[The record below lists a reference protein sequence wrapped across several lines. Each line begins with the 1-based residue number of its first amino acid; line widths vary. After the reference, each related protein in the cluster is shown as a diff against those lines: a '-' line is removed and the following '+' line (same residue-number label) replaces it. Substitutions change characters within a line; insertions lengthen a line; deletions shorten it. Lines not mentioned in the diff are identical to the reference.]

1 MRISLVIFL
10 FLFSISFVGI
20 GQIDIHINGFEGRK
34 IELTEL
40 TDALTESYQTLAI
53 DTVDFEG
60 MATLPPVIQTA
71 KEYQL
76 RVDSRVLTLLLE
88 PDVAYAIE
96 LTVPKYIQ
104 VKQAPIAIEQIDAS
118 GKNQIYLHEEWFAF
132 EEDLASFITKEE
144 AIATDT
150 LRTYKVDS
158 ITTALN
164 KKFEAPAI
172 QYPWFKQSMD
182 LELAMLKKDVLKKNS
197 GLDSCVTGLFYLNS
211 PRYLEALLLY
221 YQKDIGKWL
230 FDRHGQFQSIA
241 NSRNAIDSLMLWLN
255 NDSIA
260 ISFPEHQELILAK
273 LTYDKKLP
281 KFSLANRLAL
291 LKQIGFSTENPN
303 MELLCKNAYENLS
316 QLIPNSLAP
325 DIELFDK
332 NGRSIQLSDLR
343 GKFVYLQFW
352 SKDNTA
358 SILDVKLLAGIQKTY
373 RKNIQFVSIH
383 VGSDSDNFEEY
394 MKSHGVSWPVHHVD
408 KDDPI
413 LAIYRIEV
421 TPTYYLIDPN
431 GYLLRSPAERPNR
444 LYPLFDAINDS
455 EVSGVK
461 SYEIIRTYDD

>member
-1 MRISLVIFL
+1 MRVSLVTFL
-10 FLFSISFVGI
+10 LFSISFACL
-20 GQIDIHINGFEGRK
+20 GQIDIHINGFYGRK

-40 TDALTESYQTLAI
+40 TDALTKSYQTLVA
-53 DTVDFEG
+53 DTIDFEG
-60 MATLPPVIQTA
+60 MVTLNPTIQTA

-76 RVDSRVLTLLLE
+76 RVDNKTLPLLLE
-88 PDVAYAIE
+88 PNVAYAIE
-96 LTVPKYIQ
+96 LAVPKYIQ
-104 VKQAPIAIEQIDAS
+104 VKQAPLTITQIDAS
-118 GKNQIYLHEEWFAF
+118 GKNQIYLHEEWSNF

-150 LRTYKVDS
+150 LRTYKIDS
-158 ITTALN
+158 VSISLKN
-164 KKFEAPAI
+164 KFAVTAI

-182 LELAMLKKDVLKKNS
+182 IELAMLKKDVLKKNS

-221 YQKDIGKWL
+221 YQKSIGKWL
-230 FDRHGQFQSIA
+230 FDRHGQFQTIA
-241 NSRNAIDSLMLWLN
+241 DSKNAIDSLKSWLN
-255 NDSIA
+255 KDSIA

-273 LTYDKKLP
+273 LAYDKKLP
-281 KFSLANRLAL
+281 EFSLSNRLAI

-303 MELLCKNAYENLS
+303 MELLCKNAYEDLS

-332 NGRSIQLSDLR
+332 NGRSIQLSELR
-343 GKFVYLQFW
+343 GRFVYLQFW

-358 SILDVKLLAGIQKTY
+358 SVLDVKLLAGIQKTY

-383 VGSDSDNFEEY
+383 IGDDYDTFEEY
-394 MKSHGVSWPVHHVD
+394 MKSHGVSWPVHHIS

-413 LAIYRIEV
+413 LNTYRIEA
-421 TPTYYLIDPN
+421 TPTYYLIDPS